1 MVYVFLGTG
10 FEELEALSP
19 VDVLRRGGVEVR
31 LVSVERSRTVTG
43 AHGIPV
49 TADCAVEDIAAVS
62 AGDCLVLPGGLPGV
76 DNLEKSEA
84 LSRLLRAGDTAGA
97 LLCAICAAPRALGRL
112 GLLDG
117 RRYTCYPGM
126 EAQVR
131 GGTYVGGAVV
141 ETPDRITG
149 EGPGA
154 AMPFALAILVRLR
167 GQAAADQVRT
177 GMCFHG

>member
-19 VDVLRRGGVEVR
+19 VDVLRRGGVDVR
-31 LVSVERSRTVTG
+31 LVSVEESRTVAG

-49 TADCAVEDIAAVS
+49 TADCAVGDITGVS

-84 LSRLLRAGDTAGA
+84 LSRLLREGAAAGA
-97 LLCAICAAPRALGRL
+97 LVCAICAAPRALGKL

-117 RRYTCYPGM
+117 QRYTCYPGM
-126 EAQVR
+126 ETQVR
-131 GGTYVGGAVV
+131 GGTYVGGTVV
-141 ETPDRITG
+141 ETPDCITG

-154 AMPFALAILVRLR
+154 AMAFALAILARIR
-167 GQAAADQVRT
+167 GKAAADQVRN